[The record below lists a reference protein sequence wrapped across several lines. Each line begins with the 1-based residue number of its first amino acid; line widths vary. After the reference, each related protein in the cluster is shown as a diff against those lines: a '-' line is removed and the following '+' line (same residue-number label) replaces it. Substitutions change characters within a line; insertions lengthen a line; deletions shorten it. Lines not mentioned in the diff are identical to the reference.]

1 MGAIVG
7 VFIGYVL
14 GTRAGE
20 KGWEELQEAWHTIST
35 SEEVRDL
42 VSGGFAM
49 AGDLVRRGSAV
60 LSERLNPAGPGAGEL
75 RQAA

>member
-20 KGWEELQEAWHTIST
+20 KGWEELQEAWQTISS

-42 VSGGFAM
+42 LSGGVSI
-49 AGDLVRRGSAV
+49 AGDLVRRGRAV
-60 LSERLNPAGPGAGEL
+60 LVDRLAALDEGGL